1 VLDEAT
7 ASIDIVTEQKIYKL
21 IDTAF
26 KDSTMIT
33 VAHRLN
39 TVLTSDRVLVM
50 DKGKVLEFDD
60 PKVLAKDKNSTLS
73 YLL

>member
-21 IDTAF
+21 IETAF

-33 VAHRLN
+33 IAHRLN
-39 TVLTSDRVLVM
+39 TVLSSDKVLVM
-50 DKGKVLEFDD
+50 DKG
-60 PKVLAKDKNSTLS
+60 
-73 YLL
+73 